1 MNARAPKNLF
11 AALLLC
17 SLALA
22 AAAARAQEP
31 EPAAAPQSSTQQQ
44 TLPSS
49 PRPQLDSLAL
59 ENRTDANWRH
69 LPKNFVQ
76 DQKDLWLFPVEMG
89 KGRHLLPSTL
99 VIATTA
105 ALIATDPQT
114 EPHFRRLD
122 AFQDTSGA
130 FGSKVSGG

>member
-1 MNARAPKNLF
+1 MNARAPKNLL
-11 AALLLC
+11 AALFLC

-31 EPAAAPQSSTQQQ
+31 QPATATQSSTQQQ

-59 ENRTDANWRH
+59 ENRTDVNWRR

-76 DQKDLWLFPVEMG
+76 DQKDMWLFPLKVAEG
-89 KGRHLLPSTL
+89 KHILPFLAVT
-99 VIATTA
+99 IPTA
-105 ALIATDPQT
+105 ALVATDPQT
-114 EPHFRRLD
+114 EPH
-122 AFQDTSGA
+122 
-130 FGSKVSGG
+130 